1 MSSSRSFFNACLGL
15 TIVLP
20 LFFIDL
26 AALDFFGRSSA
37 TVAANPNAPDIVR
50 MVLARNAAHGHWA
63 AHCMSTIALTRN
75 FLPSILPF
83 LHLPLNTTASQPTV
97 HKHASTGK
105 SDDSGQWPAFAFG
118 LGGWNL

>member
-63 AHCMSTIALTRN
+63 APFMSTIALTQI

-83 LHLPLNTTASQPTV
+83 PSLASQHHSEPIYSPQTCLHRKV
-97 HKHASTGK
+97 R
-105 SDDSGQWPAFAFG
+105 
-118 LGGWNL
+118 